1 MKERLTSDKL
11 TFSLVLILLALLAI
25 GLTTLYSASY
35 YVSMRILDTPHGFF
49 YRQMIWV
56 VIGFFFLLGSIFIP
70 LNWLRKILPFLFLI
84 ILFLMIITLVSPL
97 GKTLQGA
104 RRWLFIGSVSIQP
117 SELVKVFL
125 VIYLAHFFD
134 KFKDIKKG
142 VSYWLIPLVVVLGF
156 LFLTVAQNDYSTT
169 IFLTIVV
176 FLILWVADLPYRYI
190 FISLIVAVPLLVLA
204 LFAQP
209 YRMRRLFA
217 FLDPYSDLT
226 GSGYQFVMAKKA
238 LQNGGFF
245 GLGLGESYQKMG
257 RLPEAYAD
265 YIFAIFGE
273 EFGLFGVLGVIFLFS
288 FFAYLGYKTALRQK
302 DKFSFYLAFG
312 LTTLLFLQFL
322 FNISI
327 VVGLMPPTG
336 IPLPFFSSG
345 GSHLVISLV
354 SYGLLINT
362 SRSMRKLTN
371 SGEEGKLHAEA
382 KSSFP
387 LRKFSN
393 EESASL

>member
-1 MKERLTSDKL
+1 MKERITSDKL
-11 TFSLVLILLALLAI
+11 TFALTIVLFVLLSI

-35 YVSMRILDTPHGFF
+35 YVSKRILDTPHGFF
-49 YRQMIWV
+49 FRQLIWV

-70 LNWLRKILPFLFLI
+70 LKWLRKSLPFLFLFVA
-84 ILFLMIITLVSPL
+84 FLMIITLVSPL
-97 GKTLQGA
+97 GQTLQGA
-104 RRWLFIGSVSIQP
+104 RRWLFVGSVSIQP

-134 KFKDIKKG
+134 KFKNIKKG
-142 VSYWLIPLVVVLGF
+142 ISYWMIPLIVVLGF

-190 FISLIVAVPLLVLA
+190 VISLSLAIPLLALA
-204 LFAQP
+204 LVAQP
-209 YRMRRLFA
+209 YRMARLFA
-217 FLDPYSDLT
+217 FLDPYADLT

-245 GLGLGESYQKMG
+245 GLGLGESLQKMG

-265 YIFAIFGE
+265 YIFAVFGE
-273 EFGLFGVLGVIFLFS
+273 EFGLLGVWFVIFLFS
-288 FFAYLGYKTALRQK
+288 FFAYLGYKTALKQK

-322 FNISI
+322 LNISI

-362 SRSMRKLTN
+362 SRSLKSSTSIEEEKRRSARSPSFLRKLD
-371 SGEEGKLHAEA
+371 
-382 KSSFP
+382 
-387 LRKFSN
+387 N
-393 EESASL
+393 ETANI